1 MRNMGGG
8 KKKQSLKQMKD
19 TGKKKERKESKS
31 KGSTTEKKS
40 VGIVPPD
47 PKNKAVTDQL
57 KKMKVLTPYIV
68 ATRFNLRLS
77 VAKTFLKELE
87 KQGVVEF
94 ISGSKNTKIYK
105 PAD

>member
-1 MRNMGGG
+1 MRNMGSG
-8 KKKQSLKQMKD
+8 KKKQPLKQMED

-31 KGSTTEKKS
+31 KESATEKKS
-40 VGIVPPD
+40 TGIIPPD
-47 PKNKAVTDQL
+47 PKNKAVTDEL
-57 KKMKVLTPYIV
+57 EKMKVLTPYTV

-87 KQGVVEF
+87 KQGIVEF